1 MKRLF
6 VQLMLC
12 ALAVAVTGMAVWR
25 VQPWANRSSARF
37 RCGLLGRANDPYLDD
52 SGKTFQ
58 RCTWHIGI
66 GTRTWGE
73 TYDFK
78 LRRVYVSMQVTHVNP
93 RLTPREAREDE

>member
-12 ALAVAVTGMAVWR
+12 ALAVAVTGMAVWC
-25 VQPWANRSSARF
+25 VQPYANHNSDNF
-37 RCGLLGRANDPYLDD
+37 RCGLLGRANDPYLDG
-52 SGKTFQ
+52 SGRTFQ

-73 TYDFK
+73 TYGFK
-78 LRRVYVSMQVTHVNP
+78 VHRIYVSMEVKHTNL
-93 RLTPREAREDE
+93 RLTPKEAREHE